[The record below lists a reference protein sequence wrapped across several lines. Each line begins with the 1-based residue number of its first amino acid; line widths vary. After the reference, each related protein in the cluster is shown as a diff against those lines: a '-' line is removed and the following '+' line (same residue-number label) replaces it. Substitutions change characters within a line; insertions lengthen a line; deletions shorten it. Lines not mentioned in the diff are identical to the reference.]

1 MQTAM
6 DKEELDKK
14 KQALALL
21 KESKPLLA
29 QGDLK
34 SGLNNLL
41 QAFKLLPEDNNIQ
54 TVLFDLLACIEGY
67 NLPKDITEKLA
78 VAALHSNKNT
88 QVLASVLKN
97 QLEYDDTIIHLID
110 LLETSDTE
118 TVFSQENLSL
128 IDAVMSDQLLQ
139 FTAAKTICT
148 SDKLEHLF
156 CHLRRHALIL
166 HSRNNSFS
174 ESILSYIEGYL
185 SIIACQCFNT
195 EYVFSFSDEE
205 KTLFEALSARA
216 ISNPAET
223 SNTEMII
230 LACYMPLLN
239 IIIHWNGTHVEELV
253 GCSDSL
259 SNWTLLM
266 WQMTYKEP
274 VKELVSRASISALSA
289 ITNSHSLAIAQQR
302 DAHPFPRWLSCDI
315 QEPTPLR
322 SILFDKYGQEIHDL
336 FPSKNLSTFYA
347 SCGTGENVLHWESL
361 ISSEKSLA
369 VDLST
374 MNIAYAQRKTEEYGL
389 KNTHFA
395 QADILTSNEWNASFD
410 LIISGDSLHQ
420 IEKPID
426 GLKQLKSLCKS
437 HSIIHISAFS
447 TIARQS
453 ANAVRLF
460 AKEKELP
467 NTSEGVRTLRQ
478 NIRENSAKPEF
489 TEIQN
494 SLEFYTMNGMHN
506 YAFTQHENTFSP
518 IELKQLLEEAGLS
531 ILGVEIKRTEIAE
544 SYLDQYPNDP
554 AMKNLENWEA
564 FEKENPNT
572 FDKMINIWACLK
584 G

>member
-14 KQALALL
+14 KRASALL
-21 KESKPLLA
+21 KASRPLLA

-34 SGLNNLL
+34 NGLNNLL
-41 QAFKLLPEDNNIQ
+41 QAFVLVPDDDNIQ
-54 TVLFDLLACIEGY
+54 TVLFDLLACVEGY

-78 VAALHSNKNT
+78 IAALHSNKNT

-97 QLEYDDTIIHLID
+97 QLKYDETIIQLIET
-110 LLETSDTE
+110 LETSE
-118 TVFSQENLSL
+118 TDVAFSEENLAV

-139 FTAAKTICT
+139 FTAAKTICI
-148 SDKLEHLF
+148 SNRLERLF
-156 CHLRRHALIL
+156 CQLRRHALIL
-166 HSRNNSFS
+166 QASDSDHKND
-174 ESILSYIEGYL
+174 ILLYLQGYL
-185 SIIACQCFNT
+185 SIIACQCFST

-205 KTLFEALSARA
+205 KTLFEALSAKA

-253 GCSDSL
+253 GGSDSL

-266 WQMTYKEP
+266 WQTTYKEP
-274 VKELVSRASISALSA
+274 VKELVSKASISALSA
-289 ITNSHSLAIAQQR
+289 ITNPHSQATAQQR
-302 DAHPFPRWLSCDI
+302 DAYPFPRWQSCNI

-347 SCGTGENVLHWESL
+347 ACGTGENVLHWESL

-374 MNIAYAQRKTEEYGL
+374 MHIAYAQRKTEEYGL

-395 QADILTSNEWNASFD
+395 QADILTSHEWNASFD

-437 HSIIHISAFS
+437 HSIIHISALS

-453 ANAVRLF
+453 AKAVRQF
-460 AKEKELP
+460 VKEKELP
-467 NTSEGVRTLRQ
+467 NTSEGIRKLRQ
-478 NIRENSAKPEF
+478 HIKENSTNPEF
-489 TEIQN
+489 REIQS

-518 IELKQLLEEAGLS
+518 TELKQLLEEAGLS
-531 ILGVEIKRTEIAE
+531 ILGVEVKRTEIAE

-554 AMKNLENWEA
+554 ALKNLENWEA
-564 FEKENPNT
+564 FEKENPDT
-572 FDKMINIWACLK
+572 FDKMINIWACL
-584 G
+584 